1 MAKRI
6 LTNTYITIKTKQSKY
21 EWYKH
26 DLMSYFDGLKHE
38 EFASDTDGYFLNS
51 WIINFDI
58 INHECCGTPL
68 QNPVQYYETIQKNDF
83 NNYEHHVQ
91 TKAISSAIKSERYF
105 F

>member
-1 MAKRI
+1 M
-6 LTNTYITIKTKQSKY
+6 TNTYITIKTKHSKY

-38 EFASDTDGYFLNS
+38 EFASYTDSYFLNS
-51 WIINFDI
+51 RIINFDI

-68 QNPVQYYETIQKNDF
+68 QNPVQYYEAIQKNDF

-91 TKAISSAIKSERYF
+91 TKAISSAIKFERYF